1 MTAAPVSS
9 LAMSGPPRSLR
20 LPIYA
25 FAWLPVL
32 AGSMVFVPRFD
43 PIWTKFEATG
53 ERLPL
58 ASNVLVTF
66 SRYDQVSYHF
76 LSLMVIVGLLSLDEA
91 MLQLLRSY
99 ARGSALVW
107 VWFAFVLFG
116 GIYTFA
122 MILYALVVP
131 IIKL

>member
-9 LAMSGPPRSLR
+9 LAVDGPPRGLR

-32 AGSMVFVPRFD
+32 VGSMVFVPRFE
-43 PIWTKFEATG
+43 PIWSRFEEHG

-76 LSLMVIVGLLSLDEA
+76 LSLLVIVGILSLDEA
-91 MLQLLRSY
+91 MMQLLRLFR
-99 ARGSALVW
+99 RGSGWVW
-107 VWFAFVLFG
+107 VWFAFVLFS
-116 GIYTFA
+116 GIYLFG
-122 MILYALVVP
+122 MVLYALVLPVTR
-131 IIKL
+131 L